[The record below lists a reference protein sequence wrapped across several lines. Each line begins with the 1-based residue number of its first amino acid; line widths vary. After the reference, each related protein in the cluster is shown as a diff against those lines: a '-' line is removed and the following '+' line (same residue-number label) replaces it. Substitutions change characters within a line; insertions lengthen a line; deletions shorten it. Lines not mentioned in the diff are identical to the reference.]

1 MLSTSC
7 SLITRSTKETMQATN
22 TITTTVQD
30 KIKDTSPT
38 EINLNN
44 PTSTSEITTPDQ
56 QQESRPISTST
67 NQDVNDPTETTN
79 IVPDSVGSEEN
90 TDPVTTSIATAM
102 PQTAQ
107 WDHLAGH
114 PCSTYEIGSENIFG
128 PAQTYTILANALEPT
143 RYGWDQ
149 VSSNLPA
156 SVVSYWGFDQDGT
169 NSIPNGDSFTGPL
182 VQYIDGYAALL
193 NDIHTGFSTS
203 AASTLAA
210 DGARRLDRTKPFTVS
225 LRARLAPLRTSEYNI
240 PEVVRTVIAG
250 EDDWGLVISGTNC
263 KPLIM
268 LNGPFSIFEEPSDYA
283 HPEKHP
289 YSMLLQS
296 THTIDFSLVHTFDI
310 AFDHEQG
317 TIILSIDNLEREVWV
332 IDGGWEWRSQ
342 TEIMPRAVEDRAAHL
357 NNLIT
362 RASEYS
368 SFVGAYDWIL
378 VSQGQPNNSTIAEL
392 RQSVSTAPDSDLGD
406 LDWNSMMSLSQTL
419 ALSNDLALASS
430 LCGGDVDWGVRIVSS
445 EALQP
450 SSTATILSNKTT
462 AVSPIGYWT
471 FANSG
476 LNSVPN
482 GESIVLHEA
491 VKFKDGKLIAELTE
505 STLLTDWPSASSW
518 LTHVTEMTGPSLD
531 RSLPFT
537 IATRTKLSNM
547 LSIMEPDNAYIEN
560 VRSIIALGDEG
571 TQDITLGVVRDG
583 CRPIIVI
590 NGPSPLYEYSR
601 GNRVFGRRDEHQE
614 FVLISDRSIDFS
626 TWHTYILGADSTQG
640 VVTLTIDG
648 STPETWTIPGGWS
661 FASQSWTADD
671 LAIPDIDRTQTLNS
685 IILSNYT
692 TQNFAGMHDWIF
704 VGQGSANHTE
714 VLAQQ
719 SALELQ
725 PTGSYGTT
733 YDAIIDQTD
742 SFVQI
747 PIPSTEWKAKWTEAV
762 IENTGTQIKIV
773 DAIQKLFPD
782 KFDFLIIAHN
792 FEDRPADWPAYAGKF
807 MRYQNNV
814 QGLGVPILDDRY
826 ISQNLKG
833 IIIDPTYRLEHGLL
847 IHEIVHNWGQR
858 VIPDGGKH
866 WDAVE
871 IRGALGGLGQN
882 VQTNGDGTYTIDEEA
897 DRATPGLVDTL
908 PNIELYLMG
917 LVPAESVQPLTWYD
931 GLERIKADE
940 ISTIFR
946 ANQRITTIEDI
957 VSKHGARQPNWQ
969 NSQKEFRGIV
979 VLVTPQ
985 AISQSLSNQLD
996 SQIRGFEE
1004 YFSTVTSGL
1013 ARLSL
1018 TGLTQFSL
1026 TR

>member
-1 MLSTSC
+1 
-7 SLITRSTKETMQATN
+7 MQATN

-30 KIKDTSPT
+30 KIKETSST
-38 EINLNN
+38 EINSNN

-210 DGARRLDRTKPFTVS
+210 DGARRLDRTRPFTVS

-342 TEIMPRAVEDRAAHL
+342 TEIMPIAIQDRVEHL
-357 NNLIT
+357 NNLTT

-392 RQSVSTAPDSDLGD
+392 RQSVSTAPDSELGD

-419 ALSNDLALASS
+419 AQALDTS
-430 LCGGDVDWGVRIVSS
+430 LCGADLDWGVEIVSS

-476 LNSVPN
+476 FNSVPN
-482 GESIVLHEA
+482 GESIVPHEA
-491 VKFKDGKLIAELTE
+491 VKFKDGKLIAELTQ
-505 STLLTDWPSASSW
+505 STLLTDFPDASSW
-518 LTHVTEMTGPSLD
+518 LTPVTEMTGPSLD

-560 VRSIIALGDEG
+560 VRSIIALGNEG

-590 NGPSPLYEYSR
+590 NGPSPLYEYNR
-601 GNRVFGRRDEHQE
+601 GNRVSGRGDEHQE

-747 PIPSTEWKAKWTEAV
+747 PIPSNEWKAKWSEAL

-773 DAIQKLFPD
+773 DAIQRLFPD

-792 FEDRPADWPAYAGKF
+792 FEDIPADWPAFAGKF

-996 SQIRGFEE
+996 SQIKGFEE

-1026 TR
+1026 AR

>member
-1 MLSTSC
+1 MRLPHASTLRYYTVVALVLSAC
-7 SLITRSTKETMQATN
+7 GGAKETGAVVSDLGELAT
-22 TITTTVQD
+22 QPAS
-30 KIKDTSPT
+30 SPT
-38 EINLNN
+38 SIPASIPTLIPAAQDIDN
-44 PTSTSEITTPDQ
+44 PIETP
-56 QQESRPISTST
+56 
-67 NQDVNDPTETTN
+67 NA
-79 IVPDSVGSEEN
+79 VPDSVGSGEN
-90 TDPVTTSIATAM
+90 TDPDTTTIATEM

-114 PCSTYEIGSENIFG
+114 PCSTYEIGSENSFG
-128 PAQTYTILANALEPT
+128 PAQTYTVLANALEPT
-143 RYGWDQ
+143 RYGGDQ

-156 SVVSYWGFDQDGT
+156 SVVSYWGFDQDGA
-169 NSIPNGDSFTGPL
+169 NAVPNGDSFTGPL

-193 NDIHTGFSTS
+193 NDIHTGFSPS

-225 LRARLAPLRTSEYNI
+225 LRARLAPLRTTEYNI

-250 EDDWGLVISGTNC
+250 EDDWGLVIPGTNC

-268 LNGPFSIFEEPSDYA
+268 LNGSFSIFEEPSDYA

-289 YSMLLQS
+289 DAMLLQS

-317 TIILSIDNLEREVWV
+317 TIILSIDDMEQEVWV

-342 TEIMPRAVEDRAAHL
+342 TEIMPIAIQDRVEHL
-357 NNLIT
+357 NNLTT

-378 VSQGQPNNSTIAEL
+378 VSQGQPNSSMIAEL

-419 ALSNDLALASS
+419 AQALDTSL
-430 LCGGDVDWGVRIVSS
+430 LCGADVDWYLEIVSS
-445 EALQP
+445 QALQP

-476 LNSVPN
+476 FNSVPN
-482 GESIVLHEA
+482 GESIIPHEA

-518 LTHVTEMTGPSLD
+518 LTPVTEMTGPSLD

-560 VRSIIALGDEG
+560 VRSIIALGNEG

-590 NGPSPLYEYSR
+590 NGPSPLYEYNR

-692 TQNFAGMHDWIF
+692 TQSFAGMHDWIF

-719 SALELQ
+719 SVLELQ
-725 PTGSYGTT
+725 PVGSYGTT

-747 PIPSTEWKAKWTEAV
+747 PIPSNEWKAKWTEAV
-762 IENTGTQIKIV
+762 IESTGTQIKIV
-773 DAIQKLFPD
+773 DAIQRLFPD

-814 QGLGVPILDDRY
+814 QGLGVPIFDDKH

-833 IIIDPTYRLEHGLL
+833 IIVDPTYRLEHGLL
-847 IHEIVHNWGQR
+847 IHEILHNWGQR
-858 VIPDGGKH
+858 VIPDDRKH

-882 VQTNGDGTYTIDEEA
+882 VQPNGDGTYTIDEEA
-897 DRATPGLVDTL
+897 NRVYPGVTTL

-917 LVPAESVQPLTWYD
+917 LVPAESVQPLTWYE
-931 GLERIKADE
+931 GLELIKSDE
-940 ISTIFR
+940 ISTIIR
-946 ANQRITTIEDI
+946 ANQRITTIEEI

-1026 TR
+1026 AR